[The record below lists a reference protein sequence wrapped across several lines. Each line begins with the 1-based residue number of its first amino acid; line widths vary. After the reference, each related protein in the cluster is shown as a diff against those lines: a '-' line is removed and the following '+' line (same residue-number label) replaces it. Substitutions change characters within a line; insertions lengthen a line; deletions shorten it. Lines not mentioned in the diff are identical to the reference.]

1 MKTKLHYRI
10 LVFILLLF
18 LPKIS
23 YSQCAPT
30 EVNLGNDTTLC
41 QGETLSFDLSNLPDN
56 PTVTWEDG
64 STSLTRTIST
74 AGVYAVET
82 NYLGGELVVNV
93 SDDGYCE
100 EERACQVVFHEPS
113 SAGNDANFTFCNT
126 EQSVDLYTLIA
137 DPSVETTGTWYDQQ
151 FNQILGGVFNFGQL
165 EGEVN
170 CYF

>member
-41 QGETLSFDLSNLPDN
+41 QGETLSFDLSNLPNN

-82 NYLGGELVVNV
+82 KYLGGELVINGI
-93 SDDGYCE
+93 SM
-100 EERACQVVFHEPS
+100 
-113 SAGNDANFTFCNT
+113 
-126 EQSVDLYTLIA
+126 I
-137 DPSVETTGTWYDQQ
+137 
-151 FNQILGGVFNFGQL
+151 
-165 EGEVN
+165 
-170 CYF
+170 

>member
-41 QGETLSFDLSNLPDN
+41 QGETLSFDLSNLPNN

-74 AGVYAVET
+74 ARVYAVET
-82 NYLGGELVVNV
+82 NDYHAGWDGTYMNKLV
-93 SDDGYCE
+93 E
-100 EERACQVVFHEPS
+100 EGTYVWIIRFEE
-113 SAGNDANFTFCNT
+113 
-126 EQSVDLYTLIA
+126 LYTTDVVQLTGVV
-137 DPSVETTGTWYDQQ
+137 SVLQ
-151 FNQILGGVFNFGQL
+151 
-165 EGEVN
+165 
-170 CYF
+170 